1 MSITNKLTTILV
13 VGHVLAL
20 ASALTWTCQLKR
32 ENGRL
37 KQNQALLLKGE
48 QARMEHKRTK
58 DGRNAMAIEALTL
71 RVSELSRSGDSLL
84 NVTHTLGIRNRRLE
98 EMARAAYRTQTPIR
112 TVVRD
117 SVVRLISGRTDTLP
131 CLTYHDPW
139 LSFSG
144 CLRADSFIGQI
155 HCVDTLDI
163 VVHRIP
169 RRFLFFRWG
178 CKAVKMEAVGRNP
191 HTHLTYLKYVRFT
204 K

>member
-1 MSITNKLTTILV
+1 MSIMNKLTTILV

-20 ASALTWTCQLKR
+20 ASALTWTYHLKH
-32 ENGRL
+32 ENNRL

-48 QARMEHKRTK
+48 QVRMERRHTK
-58 DGRNAMAIEALTL
+58 DGRNALAIEALTL
-71 RVSELSRSGDSLL
+71 RVSELSKAGDSLL
-84 NVTHTLGIRNRRLE
+84 NVAQVLGIRNRQLE
-98 EMARAAYRTQTPIR
+98 EMMRAAYQTQTPIR

-117 SVVRLISGRTDTLP
+117 SVVMLVPGRTDTLP
-131 CLTYHDPW
+131 CLSYRDPW

-155 HCVDTLDI
+155 HARDTLDI

-178 CKAVKMEAVGRNP
+178 CKAVKMEAVGKNP
-191 HTHLTYLKYVRFT
+191 HTQLTYLKYVRLA

>member
-1 MSITNKLTTILV
+1 MNKLTTILV

-20 ASALTWTCQLKR
+20 ASALTWTYHLKR
-32 ENGRL
+32 ENNRL

-48 QARMEHKRTK
+48 QVRMERRHTK
-58 DGRNAMAIEALTL
+58 DGRNALAIEALTL
-71 RVSELSRSGDSLL
+71 RVSELSKAGDSLL
-84 NVTHTLGIRNRRLE
+84 NVAQVLGIRNRRLE
-98 EMARAAYRTQTPIR
+98 EMMRAAYQTQTPIR

-117 SVVRLISGRTDTLP
+117 SVVMLVPGRTDTLP
-131 CLTYHDPW
+131 CLSYSDPW

-155 HCVDTLDI
+155 HARDTLDI

-178 CKAVKMEAVGRNP
+178 CKAVKMEAVGKNP
-191 HTHLTYLKYVRFT
+191 HTQLTYLKYVRFA